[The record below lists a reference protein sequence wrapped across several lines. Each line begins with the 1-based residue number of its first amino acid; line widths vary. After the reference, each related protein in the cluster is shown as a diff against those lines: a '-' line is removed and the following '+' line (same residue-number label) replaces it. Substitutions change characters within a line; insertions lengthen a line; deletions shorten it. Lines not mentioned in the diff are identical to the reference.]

1 MQNICTIKN
10 KWKSIYKFTNPFTND
25 IINPIERFYFTDHIK
40 NVLTIFLMWFIGEKG
55 GFTMLLSTYQ
65 KVIAL
70 FESGNGYRNAS
81 ELKDAKI
88 TTVQIK
94 ELVNK
99 GIVEHVSHGF
109 YWLID
114 EEKGKPENYQ
124 FIEACMVNPR
134 AVICA
139 DSACYFHGLID
150 KMPETLSVATLKTDR
165 SRMQLNFPVCRHYYS
180 NLAFEQ
186 DMDTVETPY
195 GQIRVYGVERSV
207 CDCIRFR
214 DDIGQEMLDLVI
226 SNFLERNGNQMD
238 RLLAYA
244 DAMRVGKIVRI
255 KLNQIEE

>member
-1 MQNICTIKN
+1 
-10 KWKSIYKFTNPFTND
+10 
-25 IINPIERFYFTDHIK
+25 
-40 NVLTIFLMWFIGEKG
+40 
-55 GFTMLLSTYQ
+55 MLLSTYQ
-65 KVIAL
+65 KVLAL
-70 FESGNGYRNAS
+70 FQSGNGYRNAS
-81 ELKDAKI
+81 ELKDSKI

-94 ELVNK
+94 ELVKK

-109 YWLID
+109 YWLVD
-114 EEKGKPENYQ
+114 EENGKPDNYKL
-124 FIEACMVNPR
+124 IEACMVNPR

-139 DSACYFHGLID
+139 DSACYYHGLID
-150 KMPETLSVATLKTDR
+150 KEPEVLSVATLKTDR
-165 SRMQLNFPVCRHYYS
+165 SRMQLNFLVCRHYYS

-186 DMDTVETPY
+186 DMTVENTPY
-195 GQIRVYGVERSV
+195 GKIRVYDIERSV

-214 DDIGQEMLDLVI
+214 EDIGSEMLELII

>member
-1 MQNICTIKN
+1 
-10 KWKSIYKFTNPFTND
+10 
-25 IINPIERFYFTDHIK
+25 
-40 NVLTIFLMWFIGEKG
+40 
-55 GFTMLLSTYQ
+55 MLLSTFH
-65 KVIAL
+65 KVISL
-70 FESGNGYRNAS
+70 FSDSNGYRSAA
-81 ELKDAKI
+81 ELKEAGI

-114 EEKGKPENYQ
+114 TTDGKPENYQ
-124 FIEACMVNPR
+124 LIEACMVNPR

-139 DSACYFHGLID
+139 DSACYYHGLID
-150 KMPETLSVATLKTDR
+150 KAPEKLSVATLKTDR

-186 DMDTVETPY
+186 DMETVETPY
-195 GQIRVYGVERSV
+195 GQIRVYDIERSV

-214 DDIGQEMLDLVI
+214 EDVGAEMLDLI
-226 SNFLERNGNQMD
+226 IDNFLARKSNQME

-255 KLNQIEE
+255 KLKQIEE